1 MSNGS
6 DNPITQLLATVSRG
20 EPAAKG
26 RLWEM
31 VYGELR
37 DLAHRQLRG
46 ERPGR
51 DLQTTILVHE
61 AYFRLV
67 GDDDLQW
74 ANRRHFF
81 AAAAQAMRRIRVD
94 DARKRRG
101 LKRGGG
107 RPAEPLCEEPAAC
120 DGDVTDVLA
129 LNEALHKLEQEA
141 PRQAEVVML
150 RYFAG
155 LSIGESAEALD
166 VSPRTVDVDW
176 RLAKA
181 WLRREVFGEE

>member
-1 MSNGS
+1 MSDGS
-6 DNPITQLLATVSRG
+6 DSPVTRLLAAASQG
-20 EPAAKG
+20 DPAAKD
-26 RLWEM
+26 RLWET
-31 VYGELR
+31 VYAELR
-37 DLAHRQLRG
+37 DLAHGQLRS
-46 ERPGR
+46 EQPGR

-61 AYFRLV
+61 AYVRLV

-81 AAAAQAMRRIRVD
+81 FAAAQAMRRIRVD
-94 DARKRRG
+94 YARKRRG

-107 RPAEPLCEEPAAC
+107 RPAEPLGEEPAAP
-120 DGDVTDVLA
+120 DGDGAELLA
-129 LNEALHKLEQEA
+129 LNDALQKLEQEA

-155 LSIGESAEALD
+155 LSIGETAEALG

-181 WLRREVFGEE
+181 WLHRALAP

>member
-1 MSNGS
+1 MSDGS
-6 DNPITQLLATVSRG
+6 DSPVTRLLAAASQG
-20 EPAAKG
+20 DSAAKD
-26 RLWEM
+26 RLWETI
-31 VYGELR
+31 YTELR
-37 DLAHRQLRG
+37 DMAHGQLRG

-67 GDDDLQW
+67 GTDDLEW
-74 ANRRHFF
+74 ASRRHFF

-107 RPAEPLCEEPAAC
+107 RPAEPLGEEPAAP
-120 DGDVTDVLA
+120 DGDGAELLA
-129 LNEALHKLEQEA
+129 LNDALQKLEQEA

-155 LSIGESAEALD
+155 LSIGETAEALG

-181 WLRREVFGEE
+181 WLHRALAP